1 MAPPNIIE
9 PASSAGSVTHDGTRE
24 VYAGCRP
31 ARLRARTAHGL
42 SRAGGSAG
50 QNRCVCRVGTKNARH
65 DASAQRWTVP
75 WAVIWKRCQ

>member
-9 PASSAGSVTHDGTRE
+9 PASSVGSVTHDGTSE

-50 QNRCVCRVGTKNARH
+50 QNRCVRRVGTKHARH
-65 DASAQRWTVP
+65 EASAQRWTTP
-75 WAVIWKRCQ
+75 WVAMWRRCQ